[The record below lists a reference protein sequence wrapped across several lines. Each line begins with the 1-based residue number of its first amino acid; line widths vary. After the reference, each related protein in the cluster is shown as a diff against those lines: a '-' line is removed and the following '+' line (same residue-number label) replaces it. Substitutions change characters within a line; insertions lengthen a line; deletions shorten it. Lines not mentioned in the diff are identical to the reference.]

1 MGSKKE
7 FITMNKKEA
16 DEEGGIKV
24 KTEKRAKTPFL
35 QKEKFTY
42 WQQQLQQISLIHISG
57 SFHIILPDEELQYRI
72 QVLTLGFET

>member
-24 KTEKRAKTPFL
+24 KTEKRAKMPFL
-35 QKEKFTY
+35 QKRKIYILAAAASTNF
-42 WQQQLQQISLIHISG
+42 IDPHIWIVSHH
-57 SFHIILPDEELQYRI
+57 FA
-72 QVLTLGFET
+72 